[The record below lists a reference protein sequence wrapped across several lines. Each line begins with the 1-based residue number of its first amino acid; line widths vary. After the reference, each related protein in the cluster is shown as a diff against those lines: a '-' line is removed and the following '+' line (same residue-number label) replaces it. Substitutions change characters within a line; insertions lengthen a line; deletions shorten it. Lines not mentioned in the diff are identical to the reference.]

1 MSVQSEIDRIITTV
15 GNAYSKVSEK
25 GGTVPASQT
34 VANLATAI
42 DSIPAGG
49 GASIDA
55 ASGSSLPA
63 TVVNDQVYIITSTT
77 PGTIYIDTDMPS
89 SPASGD
95 AWVVVAEGGAG
106 AIAFTEDSP
115 LFRVGFKAVKQYG
128 SNGKWSNVEAYL
140 GASGAWVRISV
151 SLPSAGTLLN
161 NFTWAQIDYI
171 SENGFVSDYFNIGD
185 IKNVTIGSATY
196 VVEIVGFSHDDKA
209 DGSGKAGLTFG
220 LKDCLNTTY
229 RMNSSNTNAGG
240 WGSCALRATLRGDIW
255 NQLPSDLR
263 GVIKEVTKKAS
274 AGNLSSIISSY
285 TDTLFLFAENEIF
298 GNTQYSVNGEG
309 TQYARFTTSNT
320 RIKRLNG
327 SATNWWLR
335 SPYSGA
341 DISFCRVL
349 SGGKAG
355 SYAASSSLGVAF
367 GFCV

>member
-1 MSVQSEIDRIITTV
+1 MGII
-15 GNAYSKVSEK
+15 SMFPS
-25 GGTVPASQT
+25 
-34 VANLATAI
+34 
-42 DSIPAGG
+42 GG
-49 GASIDA
+49 GSVGISLDVI
-55 ASGSSLPA
+55 SGSSLPA

-95 AWVVVAEGGAG
+95 AWVVVAEGGNG

-128 SNGKWSNVEAYL
+128 SNGEWNNVEAYL
-140 GASGAWVRISV
+140 GASGAWIKIGV
-151 SLPSAGTLLN
+151 SLPPAGTPLN

-171 SENGFVSDYFNIGD
+171 SENGLVSDYFNIGD
-185 IKNVTIGSATY
+185 TKNVTIGSTTY
-196 VVEIVGFSHDDKA
+196 VVEIIDFSHDDKA

-220 LKDCLNTTY
+220 LKDCLNTAY
-229 RMNSSNTNAGG
+229 QMNSSDTNAGG

-274 AGNLSSIISSY
+274 AGNSSSTVSSY
-285 TDTLFLFAENEIF
+285 TDTLFLFAEKEIF
-298 GNTQYSVNGEG
+298 GSTQYSVNGEG

-320 RIKRLNG
+320 RIKKLND
-327 SATNWWLR
+327 SATHWWLR
-335 SPYSGA
+335 SPRSGA
-341 DISFCRVL
+341 TYHFCNVYPDGTVNNDR
-349 SGGKAG
+349 A
-355 SYAASSSLGVAF
+355 SYSYGVAF

>member
-1 MSVQSEIDRIITTV
+1 MWAKTNTT
-15 GNAYSKVSEK
+15 NYANIAAAIREK
-25 GGTVPASQT
+25 NGATDQYTPAQMP
-34 VANLATAI
+34 AAI
-42 DSIPAGG
+42 AAIPS

-63 TVVNDQVYIITSTT
+63 TVVNDQIYIITSTT

-115 LFRVGFKAVKQYG
+115 LFRVSFKAVKQYG

-140 GASGAWVRISV
+140 GASGAWVQISV
-151 SLPSAGTLLN
+151 SLPPAGTPLN
-161 NFTWAQIDYI
+161 NCTWAQIDYI
-171 SENGFVSDYFNIGD
+171 SENGLVSDYFNIGD
-185 IKNVTIGSATY
+185 TKNVTIGSETY

-220 LKDCLNTTY
+220 LKDCLNTAY
-229 RMNSSNTNAGG
+229 QMNSSNTNAGG
-240 WGSCALRATLRGDIW
+240 WGSCALRAMLRGDIW

-274 AGNLSSIISSY
+274 AGNSSSTISSY
-285 TDTLFLFAENEIF
+285 TDTLFLFAEKEIF
-298 GNTQYSVNGEG
+298 GSTRYSVNGEG
-309 TQYARFTTSNT
+309 TQYARFTTSDT
-320 RIKRLNG
+320 RIKKLNG
-327 SATNWWLR
+327 SATGWWLR
-335 SPYSGA
+335 SPLSDYA
-341 DISFCRVL
+341 DRFCAVA
-349 SGGKAG
+349 SGGTAYYYG
-355 SYAASSSLGVAF
+355 ASTSHGVAF

>member
-1 MSVQSEIDRIITTV
+1 MGII
-15 GNAYSKVSEK
+15 SMFPS
-25 GGTVPASQT
+25 
-34 VANLATAI
+34 
-42 DSIPAGG
+42 GG
-49 GASIDA
+49 GSVGISLDVI
-55 ASGSSLPA
+55 SGSSLPSA
-63 TVVNDQVYIITSTT
+63 VVNDQVYIITSTT

-128 SNGKWSNVEAYL
+128 SNGKWSNVVAYL
-140 GASGAWVRISV
+140 GASGAWVKIGV
-151 SLPSAGTLLN
+151 SLPPAGTPLN

-171 SENGFVSDYFNIGD
+171 SENGLVSDYFNIGD
-185 IKNVTIGSATY
+185 TKNVTIGSATY

-220 LKDCLNTTY
+220 LKDCLNTAY
-229 RMNSSNTNAGG
+229 QMNSSNTNAGG

-274 AGNLSSIISSY
+274 AGNSSSTISSY
-285 TDTLFLFAENEIF
+285 TDTLFLFAEKEIF
-298 GNTQYSVNGEG
+298 GSTQYSVNGEG

-320 RIKRLNG
+320 RIKKLNG
-327 SATNWWLR
+327 SATDWWLR
-335 SPYSGA
+335 SPYSDNTGY
-341 DISFCRVL
+341 FCAVASDGTASGHSASL
-349 SGGKAG
+349 SI
-355 SYAASSSLGVAF
+355 GVAF

>member
-1 MSVQSEIDRIITTV
+1 MFPS
-15 GNAYSKVSEK
+15 
-25 GGTVPASQT
+25 
-34 VANLATAI
+34 
-42 DSIPAGG
+42 GG
-49 GASIDA
+49 GSVGISLDVI
-55 ASGSSLPA
+55 SGSSLPSA
-63 TVVNDQVYIITSTT
+63 VVNDQIYIITSTT

-140 GASGAWVRISV
+140 GASGAWVKIGI
-151 SLPSAGTLLN
+151 SLPPAGTPLN

-171 SENGFVSDYFNIGD
+171 SENDLVSDYFNIGD
-185 IKNVTIGSATY
+185 TKNVTIGSATY

-229 RMNSSNTNAGG
+229 QMNSSDTNAGG

-255 NQLPSDLR
+255 NQLPSELR

-274 AGNLSSIISSY
+274 AGNSSSTISSY
-285 TDTLFLFAENEIF
+285 TDTLFLFAEKEIF
-298 GNTQYSVNGEG
+298 GSTKCSVNGEG
-309 TQYARFTTSNT
+309 TQYARFITSDT
-320 RIKRLNG
+320 RIKKLNG
-327 SATNWWLR
+327 SAKSWWLR
-335 SPYSGA
+335 SP
-341 DISFCRVL
+341 R
-349 SGGKAG
+349 SGGDNNFCYVG
-355 SYAASSSLGVAF
+355 SDGAIYYSLASASRGVAF

>member
-1 MSVQSEIDRIITTV
+1 MAQWAKTNTQHYENIAAAIRAK
-15 GNAYSKVSEK
+15 N
-25 GGTVPASQT
+25 GGTETYTPAQM
-34 VANLATAI
+34 AAAI
-42 DSIPAGG
+42 AAIPS

-95 AWVVVAEGGAG
+95 AWVVVAEGGVG

-140 GASGAWVRISV
+140 GVSGAWVKIGV
-151 SLPSAGTLLN
+151 SLPPAGTPLN

-171 SENGFVSDYFNIGD
+171 SENGLMSDYFNIGD
-185 IKNVTIGSATY
+185 TKNVTIGSATY
-196 VVEIVGFSHDDKA
+196 VVEIVGFSHDDRA

-220 LKDCLNTTY
+220 LKDCLNTAY
-229 RMNSSNTNAGG
+229 QMNSSNTNAGG

-263 GVIKEVTKKAS
+263 GVIKEVTKKTS
-274 AGNLSSIISSY
+274 AGNASNIINSIS
-285 TDTLFLFAENEIF
+285 DTLFLFAEKEIF
-298 GNTQYSVNGEG
+298 GSTQYSVNGEG

-320 RIKRLNG
+320 RIKKLNG
-327 SATNWWLR
+327 SAAAWWLR
-335 SPYSGA
+335 SPNSSISITFCAVNNSGA
-341 DISFCRVL
+341 AYYDYAS
-349 SGGKAG
+349 G
-355 SYAASSSLGVAF
+355 SYGVAF